1 MSAEKIVY
9 TTCTRNCPNTCGLH
23 AVVKRSPAGERLVKL
38 EGAPEHPYTRGYACM
53 KTARYVRRV
62 YDPERVLHPLVRR
75 DGLLRRASWEEA
87 LDGIALRMQKIIAAD
102 GPEAVFYYQGF
113 GERTA
118 LKLLNRLFFNLL
130 GGVTFLRGTVC
141 GGTGQASQNLDVGER
156 VSHDPLDHYNSK
168 SMILWG
174 RNPVSTNISLCAVM
188 ADIRKRGGRVALID
202 PVRTR
207 TAAQTDRHIAPRPG
221 SDAFLALD
229 VAGRILRSGKADLDF
244 MRAHTEGCD
253 DYLTLVGRF
262 TTEELE
268 HYHDVPRADAEFLA
282 NLLLHCKPT
291 SILLGWGLHRHEYA
305 HYAVRAVDALGA
317 LAGILGVPGGGVS
330 QGFEEYGPYDP
341 QYWGDRLNPP
351 RRSILMPAVGREI
364 LAARNPPVRM
374 IVVTAS
380 NPVCM
385 APDSACV
392 AEAFRRT
399 ESVVYI
405 GHFLDDTAD
414 CASIIL
420 PATTFLEEEDVA
432 AGYGHNYAG
441 GVNRAIRPLGE
452 CRSEFDIF
460 QDLARR
466 FPFASDYCRPLEE
479 RLHDICAPLLA
490 QGCRLEDLKRGPFRL
505 DAPMVPYSGGLFP
518 TPSGKFRCLTD
529 LDPSFMD
536 LPPKATGRRAEERP
550 GRWVDRSSDAPE
562 TAGRRPEGQTGG
574 PGPRPGRDAE
584 DYPYVLMSV
593 APHAFLCSERTSR
606 EHASLPPAALSR
618 AEAERLGLR
627 DGDPIRL
634 ENRAGSVTAR
644 LTVVEGQRRDIVVV
658 ERGGW
663 MQCGHGLNRLTP
675 PIPSRV
681 GNGTPY
687 YDARVAVRAFSEDG
701 SAPLRLLVL
710 ENHGEAPGGAFCKA
724 LERRGALTDVLRPQ
738 KDTLPADSGAYAG
751 LVVLGG
757 PQDAYDDAASPYFR
771 AETALMRAFDAAG
784 KPVAGICL
792 GAQLLARA
800 HGGTVAP
807 MEFPE
812 FGFTRLSVTPAG
824 RDDPVLGG
832 DTSLP
837 LLMEYHRD
845 AFTLPPD
852 GVLLVRGETC
862 ENQMFRVGACSYG
875 FQFHLEAEAGTLA
888 AWIREVRD
896 GRSYISA
903 TWKALSGAG
912 LPEAWLEDL
921 PVLSRNSVLFCER
934 AACNWLKLAGGA
946 RPQLLRTCGL

>member
-1 MSAEKIVY
+1 
-9 TTCTRNCPNTCGLH
+9 
-23 AVVKRSPAGERLVKL
+23 
-38 EGAPEHPYTRGYACM
+38 M
-53 KTARYVRRV
+53 KTTRYVRRV
-62 YDPERVLHPLVRR
+62 HDPERLLHPLVRVG
-75 DGLLRRASWEEA
+75 GLLRRASWEEA
-87 LDGIALRMQKIIAAD
+87 LDRIALRMRKIIAED
-102 GPEAVFYYQGF
+102 GPEAIFYYQGF

-118 LKLLNRLFFNLL
+118 LKLLNRLFFNHL

-156 VSHDPLDHYNSK
+156 VSHDPLDHYNSN

-188 ADIRKRGGRVALID
+188 ADIRKRGGKVALID

-221 SDAFLALD
+221 SDSFLALD
-229 VAGRILRSGKADLDF
+229 IAGRILRSGKADLDF
-244 MRAHTEGCD
+244 MRVHTEGCD
-253 DYLTLVGRF
+253 DYLALVGRF
-262 TTEELE
+262 SSEELE
-268 HYHDVPRADAEFLA
+268 RYHDVPRADVEFTTD
-282 NLLLHCKPT
+282 LLLHYKPT

-330 QGFEEYGPYDP
+330 QGFEEYGPYD
-341 QYWGDRLNPP
+341 QKYWGDHLNQP
-351 RRSILMPAVGREI
+351 RRTFLMPAVGKEI

-374 IVVTAS
+374 IVVSAS

-385 APDSACV
+385 APDSASV
-392 AEAFRRT
+392 AEALRRT
-399 ESVVYI
+399 ETVVYT

-420 PATTFLEEEDVA
+420 PATTFLEEDDVA
-432 AGYGHNYAG
+432 AGYGHNYVG

-452 CRSEFDIF
+452 CRSEFDVF

-466 FPFASDYCRPLEE
+466 FPFAAEYCRPLEDW
-479 RLHDICAPLLA
+479 LYDICAPLRA
-490 QGCRLEDLKRGPFRL
+490 QGCRPADLKRGPFRL
-505 DAPMVPYSGGLFP
+505 NAPMVPYSGGIFP

-536 LPPKATGRRAEERP
+536 LPPKAP
-550 GRWVDRSSDAPE
+550 GAC
-562 TAGRRPEGQTGG
+562 
-574 PGPRPGRDAE
+574 E

-606 EHASLPPAALSR
+606 EHVALPPAALSR

-634 ENRAGSVTAR
+634 ENRAGSVTAE
-644 LTVVEGQRRDIVVV
+644 LKTVEGQRRDIVVV

-675 PIPSRV
+675 PIASKV

-687 YDARVAVRAFSEDG
+687 YDARVAVRPFAEDG
-701 SAPLRLLVL
+701 GAPLRLLVL

-724 LERRGALTDVLRPQ
+724 LERRGARPDVLRPQ
-738 KDTLPADSGAYAG
+738 KDALPADSGDYAA

-807 MEFPE
+807 MKFPE
-812 FGFTRLSVTPAG
+812 FGFTRLSVTPEG

-832 DTSLP
+832 DTSIP

-845 AFTLPPD
+845 AFTLPPG
-852 GVLLVRGETC
+852 GVLLVRGEAC

-888 AWIREVRD
+888 AWIREVLE

-903 TWKALSGAG
+903 TWKAHSDAHLS
-912 LPEAWLEDL
+912 EAWLEDL

-934 AACNWLKLAGGA
+934 AAGNWLNLARRGA
-946 RPQLLRTCGL
+946 AATRSIP

>member
-1 MSAEKIVY
+1 MSAEKTVY
-9 TTCTRNCPNTCGLH
+9 TTCTRNCPNTCGLR
-23 AVVKRSPAGERLVKL
+23 AVVQRSPEGERLIKL
-38 EGAPEHPYTRGYACM
+38 TGAPEHPYTRGHACM

-62 YDPERVLHPLVRR
+62 YDPERVLHPLVRK
-75 DGLLRRASWEEA
+75 DGLLRRASWEEV
-87 LDGIALRMQKIIAAD
+87 LDRIALRMRQIIAED
-102 GPEAVFYYQGF
+102 GPEAIFYYQGF

-118 LKLLNRLFFNLL
+118 LKLLNRLFFNHL

-156 VSHDPLDHYNSK
+156 VSHDPLDHYNSN

-174 RNPVSTNISLCAVM
+174 RNPVSTNISLCAVT
-188 ADIRKRGGRVALID
+188 ADIRKRGGKIVLVD

-207 TAAQTDRHIAPRPG
+207 TAAQTDRHIAPRPA

-244 MRAHTEGCD
+244 MRARTEGCEE
-253 DYLTLVGRF
+253 YLALVGRF
-262 TTEELE
+262 TPEALE
-268 HYHDVPRADAEFLA
+268 HYHDVPRADVEFLTD
-282 NLLLHCKPT
+282 LLLQYKPT
-291 SILLGWGLHRHEYA
+291 SILLGWGLHRHAYA

-341 QYWGDRLNPP
+341 QYWGDHLNPP
-351 RRSILMPAVGREI
+351 RRTILMPAVGREL

-374 IVVTAS
+374 IVVSAS

-385 APDSACV
+385 APDSASV
-392 AEAFRRT
+392 AEALRRA
-399 ESVVYI
+399 EMVVYI

-414 CASIIL
+414 CASIFL
-420 PATTFLEEEDVA
+420 PATTFLEEDDVA
-432 AGYGHNYAG
+432 AGYGHNYVG
-441 GVNRAIRPLGE
+441 GVNKAVEPLGE

-460 QDLARR
+460 QDLALR
-466 FPFASDYCRPLEE
+466 FPFAAEYCRPLEE
-479 RLHDICAPLLA
+479 RLHDICAPLRA

-505 DAPMVPYSGGLFP
+505 NAPMVPYSGGIFP
-518 TPSGKFRCLTD
+518 TPSGKFRCLTE

-536 LPPKATGRRAEERP
+536 MPQEVAVPCPEERPSRRIDRSADTPGTAGPCPEERP
-550 GRWVDRSSDAPE
+550 GGSALRTGSEADA
-562 TAGRRPEGQTGG
+562 
-574 PGPRPGRDAE
+574 
-584 DYPYVLMSV
+584 YPYVLMSV
-593 APHAFLCSERTSR
+593 APHAFLCSERTAG
-606 EHASLPPAALSR
+606 EHSALPPAALSR

-634 ENRAGSVTAR
+634 ENRAGSVTAE
-644 LTVVEGQRRDIVVV
+644 LKTVEGQRRDIVVV

-663 MQCGHGLNRLTP
+663 MLCGHGLNRLTP
-675 PIPSRV
+675 PIPSKV

-687 YDARVAVRAFSEDG
+687 YDARVAVRPFSEDG
-701 SAPLRLLVL
+701 GAPPRLLVL

-724 LERRGALTDVLRPQ
+724 LKRRGAFLDVLRPQ
-738 KDTLPADSGAYAG
+738 KDPLPADSGDYAA

-757 PQDAYDDAASPYFR
+757 PQDAYDDAASPFLR

-812 FGFTRLSVTPAG
+812 FGFTRLTVTSEG
-824 RDDPVLGG
+824 RDDPVLRNL
-832 DTSLP
+832 SLP
-837 LLMEYHRD
+837 LLMEYHQD
-845 AFTLPPD
+845 AFTLPPG
-852 GVLLVRGETC
+852 GVLLVRGEAC
-862 ENQMFRVGACSYG
+862 ANQMFKVGSCSYG

-888 AWIREVRD
+888 AWIREMRE
-896 GRSYISA
+896 GRSYIYEKLK
-903 TWKALSGAG
+903 TRFDMR
-912 LPEAWLEDL
+912 LPDAWLEDL

-934 AACNWLKLAGGA
+934 AAGNWLKLAGRQTAGLGGA
-946 RPQLLRTCGL
+946 P